1 MEYQKLSI
9 KARGC
14 MLVNEIILAAICT
27 VIIGVVW
34 FFLQDVSVPVNIN
47 LIWILAA
54 VIWVLSLI
62 APFYRYE
69 RYRYRFTEEDIDV
82 REGFLFLHRDIVP
95 IERLHK
101 VALESGPIDRIF
113 GLSKVIV
120 TTAGGDVTIR
130 FLEEEIAKKIVDR
143 LKVRINQYAVDERKT
158 GDKNERGAGDY

>member
-14 MLVNEIILAAICT
+14 MLVNEMILAVICT
-27 VIIGVVW
+27 VIIGVAW
-34 FFLQDVSVPVNIN
+34 FFLQDVSLPVNIN

-54 VIWVLSLI
+54 VIWILSLI

-69 RYRYRFTEEDIDV
+69 RYRYRFSEEDIDV

-101 VALESGPIDRIF
+101 VALESGPVD
-113 GLSKVIV
+113 
-120 TTAGGDVTIR
+120 R
-130 FLEEEIAKKIVDR
+130 FLVLPR
-143 LKVRINQYAVDERKT
+143 
-158 GDKNERGAGDY
+158 

>member
-1 MEYQKLSI
+1 
-9 KARGC
+9 
-14 MLVNEIILAAICT
+14 MLVNEMILAVICT
-27 VIIGVVW
+27 VIIGVAW
-34 FFLQDVSVPVNIN
+34 FFLQDVSLPVNIN

-54 VIWVLSLI
+54 VIWILSLI

-69 RYRYRFTEEDIDV
+69 RYRYRFSEEDIDV

-101 VALESGPIDRIF
+101 VALESGPVDRIF

-120 TTAGGDVTIR
+120 TTAGDDVTIR

-143 LKVRINQYAVDERKT
+143 LKVRINQYAVDKRELSAQQ
-158 GDKNERGAGDY
+158 EEV